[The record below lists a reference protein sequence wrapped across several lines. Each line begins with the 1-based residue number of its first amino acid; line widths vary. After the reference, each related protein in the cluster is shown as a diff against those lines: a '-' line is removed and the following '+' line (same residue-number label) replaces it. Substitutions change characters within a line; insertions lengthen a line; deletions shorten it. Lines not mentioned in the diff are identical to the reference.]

1 MQRGDIDEH
10 DVVTALAGFD
20 GLWETLFPAEQAR
33 TARILIN
40 RVMVSQQ
47 VLTVDLRT
55 EGLGS
60 VIRYMLAPRKQYMA
74 A

>member
-33 TARILIN
+33 TAR
-40 RVMVSQQ
+40 
-47 VLTVDLRT
+47 D
-55 EGLGS
+55 
-60 VIRYMLAPRKQYMA
+60 MLAPRKQDMA